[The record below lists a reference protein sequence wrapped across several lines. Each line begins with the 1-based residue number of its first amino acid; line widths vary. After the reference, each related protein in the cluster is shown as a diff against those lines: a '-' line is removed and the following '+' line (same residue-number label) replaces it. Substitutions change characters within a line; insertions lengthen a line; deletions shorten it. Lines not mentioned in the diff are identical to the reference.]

1 MRYLYLC
8 CFYYLFIILQFIWHE
23 FDMLMF
29 RGVGW
34 NGRFIMDAV
43 LVIFFTTASIWSVIL
58 SWNEKRWFPVL
69 MHQGVFWGLF
79 LLIGLVD
86 TYW

>member
-8 CFYYLFIILQFIWHE
+8 CLYYLFIALHIWRDFDYFIYGLIG
-23 FDMLMF
+23 D
-29 RGVGW
+29 
-34 NGRFIMDAV
+34 NGRAYSFII
-43 LVIFFTTASIWSVIL
+43 LVICFITGSLWSIIL
-58 SWNEKRWFPVL
+58 SRKEKRWFPVL

>member
-8 CFYYLFIILQFIWHE
+8 CIYYLFIASLAVWYDFSRQIVRTVGSNGIFILLA
-23 FDMLMF
+23 ML
-29 RGVGW
+29 
-34 NGRFIMDAV
+34 
-43 LVIFFTTASIWSVIL
+43 LFFFATASFYSAIL
-58 SWNEKRWFPVL
+58 SWKEKRWFPVL